1 MELINEFIT
10 YIKQAEGFY
19 NQFIEFTKAN
29 PVVGGMAGLW
39 VTGML
44 TYLLRDVP
52 KRIFTGLFNLA
63 DRYFTVKVVLDSG
76 HESFYHFIKWYEENK
91 DVTKSR
97 TMRVT
102 NGAYGHE
109 NPEVSLGYGFHWF
122 MNKGWVFKLNRYK
135 LDSQGSAKQKEEIT
149 IKTLGFTQ
157 QKLFQLVTSTFPKEK
172 EFIPKVYVGKESSWD
187 RNHRLP
193 RRSWDSVILKAG
205 QKERILNFLEEF
217 AAEKEWYQSMG
228 ISYKTGILL
237 EGVPGS
243 GKTSVVKALAYHLK
257 KNLCVVSC
265 NTLTDTSFAELLAN
279 TPKDSIVLM
288 EDFDSITSTK
298 SRDDGLGMTSFGIT
312 LSGLLNA
319 IDGVFSSDGRI
330 LIATTNCADKLDEA
344 LLRPG
349 RFDLK
354 ENIGYADEDMVI
366 RMFKKFYPDFY
377 IDKITINAKIA
388 LAQVENCFLIN
399 KNNPEEAK
407 EAVENL
413 TEGYKVTKQLLYVSS
428 SVDESSSG
436 MSSTKREISQYF
448 ED

>member
-19 NQFIEFTKAN
+19 SHFIEFTKTN

-39 VTGML
+39 VTGVL
-44 TYLLRDVP
+44 TYILRDVP
-52 KRIFTGLFNLA
+52 RKIFSGIFKLA

-76 HESFYHFIKWYEENK
+76 HESFFHFVKWYEQNK

-102 NGAYGHE
+102 NGAYGHDGA
-109 NPEVSLGYGFHWF
+109 EVSLGYGYHWF

-135 LDSQGSAKQKEEIT
+135 LESQGSDRQKEEIT

-157 QKLFQLVTSTFPKEK
+157 KRLFQLVTSTFPKER
-172 EFIPKVYVGKESSWD
+172 EFIPRVYVGKEGHWN
-187 RNHRLP
+187 RNHKLP
-193 RRSWDSVILKAG
+193 KRSWGSVILKAG

-217 AAEKEWYQSMG
+217 SAEKDWYVNMG
-228 ISYKTGILL
+228 ISYKTGLL
-237 EGVPGS
+237 FEGSPGT

-265 NTLTDTSFAELLAN
+265 NSLTDSSFAELLAN
-279 TPKDSIVLM
+279 TPKNSIVLM

-298 SRDDGLGMTSFGIT
+298 SRKTNSEITSFGIT

-330 LIATTNCADKLDEA
+330 LIATTNCAEKLDEA

-354 ENIGYADEDMVI
+354 ENIGYADEDMVL
-366 RMFKKFYPDFY
+366 RMFNKFYPDFS
-377 IDKITINAKIA
+377 IDKIEISDKIS
-388 LAQVENCFLIN
+388 LAQVENCFLTN
-399 KNNPEEAK
+399 KDKPEDAK
-407 EAVENL
+407 KAVEQL
-413 TEGYKVTKQLLYVSS
+413 TEGHKVIKQMLYVDSS
-428 SVDESSSG
+428 DDEDNG
-436 MSSTKREISQYF
+436 DDNTINRLNERF
-448 ED
+448 E